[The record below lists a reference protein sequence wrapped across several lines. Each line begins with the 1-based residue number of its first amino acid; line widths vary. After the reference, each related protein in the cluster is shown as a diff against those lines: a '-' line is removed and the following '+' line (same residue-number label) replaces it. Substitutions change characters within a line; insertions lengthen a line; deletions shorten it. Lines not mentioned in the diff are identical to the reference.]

1 MAIRNIRRQA
11 TNPLTAPGTPTSAPI
26 YVDSDDNIL
35 KIIPAGSGTTEVQV
49 VDASSAQTLTNK
61 TLTSPTI
68 SSPTLTGAVGT
79 EASEVVTATNVLTA
93 AESGSTLY
101 LSALAGFLT
110 TFPAPALGLN
120 YKFVVK
126 TAPTSNGYTFA
137 PNGGTA
143 DILVVNVAALEIN
156 DTVDGI
162 SDDNADLVTLVANQ
176 AAIGDYLEARSDG
189 TNWYITGQVKLTAGL
204 TSATT

>member
-1 MAIRNIRRQA
+1 MATKYLQEYA
-11 TNPLTAPGTPTSAPI
+11 SEADFLADAVDAPGRVGVAAVSE
-26 YVDSDDNIL
+26 IL
-35 KIIPAGSGTTEVQV
+35 VINKSGSVVEV
-49 VDASSAQTLTNK
+49 VDETAAQTLTNK
-61 TLTSPTI
+61 TLTAPTI
-68 SSPTLTGAVGT
+68 NDPSGT
-79 EASEVVTATNVLTA
+79 ETSEVVTATNVLTA
-93 AESGSTLY
+93 AESGKTFY

-110 TFPAPALGLN
+110 TFPAPALGLH

-126 TAPTSNGYTFA
+126 TAPTSVGYTFA

-143 DILVVNVAALEIN
+143 DILIVNVAALEIN

-176 AAIGDYLEARSDG
+176 AAVGDYLEARSDG
-189 TNWYITGQVKLTAGL
+189 TSWFITGQVKLTAGL